1 MIRQSSILSI
11 AAVIA
16 VFISHKALFAQTAQ
30 MPAKIQVPEK
40 AVLEAQISI
49 APKNQIQ
56 PGTEVKL
63 SATIK
68 NVGTTPNAPASVQ
81 IRIDPFIN
89 STGSK
94 SAVFKTEEKPLPS
107 IQPGQTAQVSFSTT
121 HKLPDLNAF
130 AELGMYR
137 AYKAVVT
144 AGTLETVIGE
154 HRILIAGTY
163 NLSDYLAKGRPGE
176 VPTAQN
182 PQPLHASP
190 PVQRQPQP
198 RLNTP
203 SRGLNPQPEPPSR

>member
-1 MIRQSSILSI
+1 MTRQSSILSI

-16 VFISHKALFAQTAQ
+16 AVVCHNALFAQTAQ

-40 AVLEAQISI
+40 AVLEAQISTE
-49 APKNQIQ
+49 PKNQIQ

-68 NVGTTPNAPASVQ
+68 NVGTAPNAPASIL
-81 IRIDPFIN
+81 IRIDPTID
-89 STGSK
+89 SSGSHN
-94 SAVFKTEEKPLPS
+94 AFFKTEEKPLPS
-107 IQPGQTAQVSFSTT
+107 IQPGQTLQVSFSTT
-121 HKLPDLNAF
+121 HKLPDLNGF
-130 AELGMYR
+130 AEMGMYR

-144 AGTLETVIGE
+144 AGTLEKVVGE
-154 HRILIAGTY
+154 HRILITGTY
-163 NLSDYLAKGRPGE
+163 NLSDRLAKGRPEE

-182 PQPLHASP
+182 AQPPHAAS